1 MSTVTRLKKPPKSSS
16 ESSRKSPKPARGSNS
31 PSPRSGK
38 RSKSSSR
45 SGKSPTRHLTEPG
58 NPVSSQTA
66 TPLPSPAN
74 TTSAAAESQPTTS
87 SQSNKSRSTTPA
99 NPAQISIAHLI
110 PPAPSAIS
118 KYITRRD
125 RMAWAMQKAGD
136 EPARIA
142 EKLKCTT
149 EEIEH
154 LIRNFESARA
164 ELSQDMIGMV
174 VNAEVLTAMSGVG
187 GRLRLAQQA
196 TRFTGAYDAENN
208 PVMAPDHQTALEAIK
223 VTGELAERVMPKSGG
238 GINIGINNA
247 PGNGNG
253 NGGGGTSFE
262 AMVRPP

>member
-1 MSTVTRLKKPPKSSS
+1 
-16 ESSRKSPKPARGSNS
+16 
-31 PSPRSGK
+31 
-38 RSKSSSR
+38 
-45 SGKSPTRHLTEPG
+45 
-58 NPVSSQTA
+58 
-66 TPLPSPAN
+66 
-74 TTSAAAESQPTTS
+74 
-87 SQSNKSRSTTPA
+87 
-99 NPAQISIAHLI
+99 
-110 PPAPSAIS
+110 
-118 KYITRRD
+118 
-125 RMAWAMQKAGD
+125 MAWAMQKAGD

-262 AMVRPP
+262 SMVRLAEQRRKLELGDGNQPQTIAAEFTEDEIELDDPDDAGLDDDDEDDE